1 MFESREAPVQG
12 TPTPDCDSAHLPAS
26 STSEGLRALLRRI
39 GTLDG
44 SGASEAELID
54 QIRAMEELKAG
65 LAAAQA
71 RVTCT
76 LSVER
81 KRAESARGV
90 RASDRGRGLG
100 SEVAL
105 ARHVSP
111 TQGARHLGF
120 AAAMTEMPHTMWALS
135 RGQISEWSAT
145 VLVKETAILSREH
158 RTAVDAELA
167 HRLGELGPRQLGN
180 QARKIG
186 YRLDP
191 GSALRRVRGA
201 NADRHVS
208 LRPAPDTM
216 AWLTG
221 LLPVADGVACKVA
234 LDLAADAAKA
244 QGDERSRGQ
253 IMADTL
259 IGRIT
264 GRETGTQQV
273 HVQLVMTDKTL
284 LGAGDDHEPAHL
296 TGHGPLPAALA
307 RGLVRDAD
315 RAWVTRLFTSPSSGE
330 LVAMD
335 SRSRLFAGRL
345 RDFLITRDD
354 VCRTPWC
361 DAPIRHVDHVRPH
374 ASGGPTRADNG
385 QGLCQTCNQ
394 TKELPGWRAERHGT
408 RVVATTPTGHRYR
421 SRPPRPPGVR
431 PTKPPV
437 VVELYETPIRLV
449 YEPAA

>member
-1 MFESREAPVQG
+1 MVDTQRASRHVFVRQRRGPAHRDRPQGRDPRRAHPTRTRDQVSEQRSAPRPSPQTRKHHRILKLKVPPQSPDTKPCPPCPHTCTLADEAPSGRIGHMFESRDAPVQG
-12 TPTPDCDSAHLPAS
+12 TPTPGCDSARLPAS
-26 STSEGLRALLRRI
+26 APSRDSALLRRI

-54 QIRAMEELKAG
+54 QIRAIEG
-65 LAAAQA
+65 LRPGWPQRRLASPA
-71 RVTCT
+71 RSPSSASGPNRRRSPPLPIRVPD
-76 LSVER
+76 SVR
-81 KRAESARGV
+81 SRARPPRVPDPG
-90 RASDRGRGLG
+90 
-100 SEVAL
+100 
-105 ARHVSP
+105 SP
-111 TQGARHLGF
+111 TPRLCRRDDRD
-120 AAAMTEMPHTMWALS
+120 AAHDVGTQPRPDL
-135 RGQISEWSAT
+135 EWSAT

-264 GRETGTQQV
+264 GREDRDPTGPRPARDDRQDIARCRRRPRTGP
-273 HVQLVMTDKTL
+273 LDGPWPTPG
-284 LGAGDDHEPAHL
+284 GAGARSGPRRRPSVGTPTLHVPEQRRAG
-296 TGHGPLPAALA
+296 GHGFPVEALRRPA
-307 RGLVRDAD
+307 
-315 RAWVTRLFTSPSSGE
+315 P
-330 LVAMD
+330 
-335 SRSRLFAGRL
+335 
-345 RDFLITRDD
+345 
-354 VCRTPWC
+354 
-361 DAPIRHVDHVRPH
+361 
-374 ASGGPTRADNG
+374 
-385 QGLCQTCNQ
+385 
-394 TKELPGWRAERHGT
+394 
-408 RVVATTPTGHRYR
+408 
-421 SRPPRPPGVR
+421 
-431 PTKPPV
+431 
-437 VVELYETPIRLV
+437 
-449 YEPAA
+449 